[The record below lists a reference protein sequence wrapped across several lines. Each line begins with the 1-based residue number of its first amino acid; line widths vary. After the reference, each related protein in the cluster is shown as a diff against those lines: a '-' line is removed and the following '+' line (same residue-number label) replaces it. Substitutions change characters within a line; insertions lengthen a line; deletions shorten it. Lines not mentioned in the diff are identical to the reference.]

1 MDFKKILEDM
11 ARAIVDT
18 PDQVN
23 VEEEREGEDDI
34 TLILTVAPDDTGKV
48 IGRHGRIAKAI
59 RTVMRAAAAGSGK
72 RVTVEIR

>member
-34 TLILTVAPDDTGKV
+34 TLILTVSPDDTGKV

>member
-18 PDQVN
+18 PDQVK

>member
-59 RTVMRAAAAGSGK
+59 RTVMRAAAAGRGK

>member
-1 MDFKKILEDM
+1 MEFKKILEDM